1 LKLLGLKDE
10 LIRQTGLVFV
20 GTGLFNLFNLLYH
33 LFMIRALPPTDYG
46 QLNTLVSLFL
56 VISVPSGTV
65 QNTVARFFSSFRV
78 QNRYDQAIEL
88 LRRFLVLMAI
98 VTLSFLLLV
107 LLMSSHI
114 SSFLQISSRRLIILF
129 GLSLVFSMIL
139 PILWGGLQG
148 LKKFGFYALSLISNS
163 GLKLVLGILFIFL
176 GFGILGAMSAVAVSY
191 FVTMVLSLF
200 MIGMSLHKK
209 KAAMLGEGIP
219 KRSPPSN
226 FSEVYHYSFSAGLVL
241 LCFMVLT
248 NIDLILVKHFFT
260 PLQAG
265 YYSIAQ
271 MVGKVILILPIP
283 VVTVMF
289 PHLFSL
295 EGQEKKTRSI
305 LERNLRIAVFVCGG
319 AVLCSLLF
327 PSPIVKVLSG
337 EVYSD
342 CLPLVGMFSV
352 NMTFFSLT
360 LILLYYHLSTPRRG
374 FLYPLLLFTLMEVGL
389 ILLFHDTLV
398 QVLTVVG
405 IIAFC
410 SALTN
415 FYLVYHPLPGRG
427 WNRLSGTRR

>member
-1 LKLLGLKDE
+1 
-10 LIRQTGLVFV
+10 
-20 GTGLFNLFNLLYH
+20 
-33 LFMIRALPPTDYG
+33 MIRALPPADYG
-46 QLNTLVSLFL
+46 HLNTLVSLFL

-98 VTLSFLLLV
+98 VTLSFFLLV
-107 LLMSSHI
+107 ILMSSQI
-114 SSFLQISSRRLIILF
+114 SSFFQISSRRLIILF
-129 GLSLVFSMIL
+129 GLSLIFSMIL

-148 LKKFGFYALSLISNS
+148 LKKFGFYALGLISNS
-163 GLKLVLGILFIFL
+163 GLKLVFGILFIFW

-191 FVTMVLSLF
+191 FVTMILSLF

-209 KAAMLGEGIP
+209 KTAMLREGIP
-219 KRSPPSN
+219 KSSPSN
-226 FSEVYHYSFSAGLVL
+226 FSEVYHYSFSAGFAL
-241 LCFMVLT
+241 LCFMLLT

-260 PLQAG
+260 PLEAG

-271 MVGKVILILPIP
+271 MVGKVILILPVP

-289 PHLFSL
+289 PHLFSS
-295 EGQEKKTRSI
+295 ESQEKKSRCI
-305 LERNLRIAVFVCGG
+305 LERNLKIAVFVCGG

-327 PSPIVKVLSG
+327 PAPIVKILSG
-337 EVYSD
+337 EIYSD

-374 FLYPLLLFTLMEVGL
+374 FLYPLLLLTVMEVGL

-415 FYLVYHPLPGRG
+415 FYLVYRSFPMKGKELA
-427 WNRLSGTRR
+427 

>member
-1 LKLLGLKDE
+1 MKVLGLKDE
-10 LIRQTGLVFV
+10 FIRQTGLVFI

-46 QLNTLVSLFL
+46 QLNTLVSLFM

-65 QNTVARFFSSFRV
+65 QNTVARFFSSFRI
-78 QNRYDQAIEL
+78 QSQFHRAIEL
-88 LRRFLVLMAI
+88 LRRFLLLMAI
-98 VTLSFLLLV
+98 VTLSFFLLIIF
-107 LLMSSHI
+107 MSSHI
-114 SSFLQISSRRLIILF
+114 SSFLQISSRGLVILF

-148 LKKFGFYALSLISNS
+148 LQKFGFLTLSLIANS
-163 GLKLVLGILFIFL
+163 GLKLVFGILFIFF

-191 FVTMVLSLF
+191 FVTMILSLF
-200 MIGMSLHKK
+200 MIGASLHREKT
-209 KAAMLGEGIP
+209 AALPGGIP
-219 KRSPPSN
+219 KSSPPSN
-226 FSEVYHYSFSAGLVL
+226 FSEVYHYSFSAGFVL

-260 PLQAG
+260 PIEAG

-289 PHLFSL
+289 PHLFSS
-295 EGQEKKTRSI
+295 EGQEKKARSI

-319 AVLCSLLF
+319 AVLCSLIF
-327 PSPIVKVLSG
+327 PSPIVKILSG
-337 EVYSD
+337 KVYSD

-360 LILLYYHLSTPRRG
+360 LILLYYHLSTSRRG

-410 SALTN
+410 LALTN
-415 FYLVYHPLPGRG
+415 FYLVYHSYPMKGKELA
-427 WNRLSGTRR
+427 